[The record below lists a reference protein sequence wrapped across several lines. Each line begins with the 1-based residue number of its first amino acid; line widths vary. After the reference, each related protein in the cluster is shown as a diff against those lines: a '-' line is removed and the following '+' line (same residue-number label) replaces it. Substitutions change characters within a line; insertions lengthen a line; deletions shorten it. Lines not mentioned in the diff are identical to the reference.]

1 MSGSSAKRA
10 GAQFETDVLR
20 WLREKGMN
28 AERLAKA
35 GSNDEGDLV
44 FHADGGLS
52 VVMEL
57 KVRRDKTS
65 QLSLGAWHMEAVAEA
80 ENYATARGLDVVPV
94 PALLVK
100 RSGKSL
106 DESFVVLRLK
116 DFVQ

>member
-28 AERLAKA
+28 AERLARA

-44 FHADGGLS
+44 FHADDGLS
-52 VVMEL
+52 VVLEL

-65 QLSLGAWHMEAVAEA
+65 QLSLGTYMSEAATEA
-80 ENYATARGLDVVPV
+80 ANYATARGLVVPPI
-94 PALLVK
+94 PAVLVK
-100 RSGKSL
+100 RSNKPL
-106 DESFVVLRLK
+106 DDAFVVLRLK

>member
-1 MSGSSAKRA
+1 MTSSAKRA

-44 FHADGGLS
+44 FHADGDLS
-52 VVMEL
+52 VVLEL
-57 KVRRDKTS
+57 KVRRDKTT
-65 QLSLGAWHMEAVAEA
+65 QLSLGSYLAEA
-80 ENYATARGLDVVPV
+80 MAEARNYATARSLAVEPI
-94 PALLVK
+94 PAVLVK
-100 RSGKSL
+100 RSNKPL
-106 DESFVVLRLK
+106 EEAFVVLRLK